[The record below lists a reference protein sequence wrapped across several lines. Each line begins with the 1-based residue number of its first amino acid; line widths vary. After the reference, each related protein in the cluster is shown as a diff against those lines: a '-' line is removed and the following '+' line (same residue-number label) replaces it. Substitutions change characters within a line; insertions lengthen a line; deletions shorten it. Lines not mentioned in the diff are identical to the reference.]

1 MSQVTKLLHAN
12 PELARQL
19 KSTAAILG
27 ITLQEAA
34 NTAIKNYLKEV
45 EENGTVCKSSTS
57 ITKTKS

>member
-27 ITLQEAA
+27 ITLQEATNA
-34 NTAIKNYLKEV
+34 AIKNYLKEV
-45 EENGTVCKSSTS
+45 EKNGTVCKSSTS
-57 ITKTKS
+57 ITKT